1 MRRPDRLTVMVSSAV
16 YGIEP
21 LLDQVFATL
30 KGFGYQ
36 VWMSHKGTIPV
47 HPKKTAFQSCLE
59 AVERCDIFLGII
71 TGLIF
76 FLIEKSNDVVRFHAA
91 QSIVFSGAVIVLWIV
106 LMIVGL
112 ILTSISWTLGN
123 VFGLLT
129 LVLWLGLFVVWVVLL
144 IKGYSGEKWKLPVLG
159 DIAERIASGQR
170 TV

>member
-1 MRRPDRLTVMVSSAV
+1 LNEQNAPQTPPPPPPSGQRPPAASQTSTGLDPKLA
-16 YGIEP
+16 G
-21 LLDQVFATL
+21 LLC
-30 KGFGYQ
+30 Y
-36 VWMSHKGTIPV
+36 I
-47 HPKKTAFQSCLE
+47 
-59 AVERCDIFLGII
+59 LGII

-112 ILTSISWTLGN
+112 ILTSISWQLGN
-123 VFGLLT
+123 LFGLLS

-159 DIAERIASGQR
+159 DMAERIASGQR
-170 TV
+170 TA

>member
-1 MRRPDRLTVMVSSAV
+1 MNEQNAPQTPPPPPPSGQRPPAASQTSTGLDPKLA
-16 YGIEP
+16 G
-21 LLDQVFATL
+21 LLC
-30 KGFGYQ
+30 Y
-36 VWMSHKGTIPV
+36 I
-47 HPKKTAFQSCLE
+47 
-59 AVERCDIFLGII
+59 LGII

-123 VFGLLT
+123 LFGLLS

-159 DIAERIASGQR
+159 DMAERIASGQR
-170 TV
+170 TA